1 MTSTTRPE
9 KVTLRTY
16 QVGFGDCFL
25 LTFHYPKGVGDRHLL
40 IDFGT
45 TARPEAAPK
54 DLMQRVAR
62 SVKETCEK
70 GGGRLHAVV
79 ATHRH
84 ADHIS
89 GFTRGKAED
98 SSGNIIRSCNPRYVV
113 QPWTEDP
120 AAAPDATG
128 PAARDAAPKG
138 SNPFSPARFIKSL
151 DHMHQVAHSISGE
164 AGRCPIRGVGVRP
177 SVLEQL
183 GLLGANNAGG
193 KDPSNKDAVDNLA
206 EMGEENIFTYHGD
219 PEAKRKL
226 EKLLPGV
233 EVHVLGPPT
242 LEQSQAVLRQRVKDD
257 EEFWHFYAA
266 GEEAAPPGGKR
277 RVADLLGL
285 YAKNRT
291 RFWESARLGRAEF
304 WQLRV
309 ADGAEFWRMQAL
321 SGQLV
326 PGPEGRAPSDLAA
339 QALPQA
345 APAHARWFIQRMNSV
360 RADQLLELVRTLDRV
375 LNNTSLILLFVVGD
389 QKLLFPGDAQWE
401 NWAYALADERNV
413 KTTAHL
419 LEGVN
424 VYKVGH
430 HGSLNATPKS
440 LWKIIRP
447 QGGPAGKGRLRSVV
461 STRANK
467 HGDPLEGTE
476 VPRRTLVEELKDNS
490 TFFSTQQLKWGEEAV
505 ENTFYKDIPI
515 HPKYPNARPAP
526 KPTGGRAGRKRPRG
540 GGS

>member
-9 KVTLRTY
+9 RVTLRAY

-25 LTFHYPKGVGDRHLL
+25 LTFHYPAGAGDRHLL

-45 TARPEAAPK
+45 TARPDAAPG

-62 SVKETCEK
+62 SVKETCQR

-89 GFTRGKAED
+89 GFTRGQAED
-98 SSGNIIRSCNPRYVV
+98 SPGNIIRSCKPLYVV

-120 AAAPDATG
+120 AAAADATG
-128 PAARDAAPKG
+128 PAAPKG
-138 SNPFSPARFIKSL
+138 AHPFSAARFAQSL
-151 DHMHQVAHSISGE
+151 DHMHEVAHSIAEEAGRLGGP
-164 AGRCPIRGVGVRP
+164 AGRCPIRGVGVSP
-177 SVLEQL
+177 GVIEQL
-183 GLLGANNAGG
+183 GLLGANNAGV

-206 EMGEENIFTYHGD
+206 EMGEENIYTYHGD
-219 PEAKRKL
+219 PVAKREL
-226 EKLLPGV
+226 ERLLPGV

-242 LEQSQAVLRQRVKDD
+242 LDQPRAVLRQRVADD
-257 EEFWHFYAA
+257 EEYWHLYGA
-266 GEEAAPPGGKR
+266 GEGAAPRGGKR

-291 RFWESARLGRAEF
+291 RFWETARLGRAEF

-309 ADGAEFWRMQAL
+309 ADGAEFWKMQAP
-321 SGQLV
+321 SCQPGQAA
-326 PGPEGRAPSDLAA
+326 GGRAPSDLAA
-339 QALPQA
+339 QGSPQA

-360 RADQLLELVRTLDRV
+360 RGEQLLEMVRTLDRV

-413 KTTAHL
+413 KATAEL
-419 LEGVN
+419 LDGVN

-430 HGSLNATPKS
+430 HGSLNATPKR
-440 LWKIIRP
+440 LWKMIRP
-447 QGGPAGKGRLRSVV
+447 PSKGGLRSVV
-461 STRANK
+461 STRAHK
-467 HGDPLEGTE
+467 HGDPREGTE
-476 VPRRTLVEELKDNS
+476 VPRTKLVEELKTHS
-490 TFFSTQQLKWGEEAV
+490 TYFSTQQLKWGEEAV
-505 ENTFYKDIPI
+505 EESFYKDIS
-515 HPKYPNARPAP
+515 HKPKYPNARAARKPA
-526 KPTGGRAGRKRPRG
+526 GGPAARKRARG
-540 GGS
+540 GKS